1 MWLFRSLPQAYTLDG
16 LRGVPSAPT
25 SLATVTKDKQYVLN
39 FAPVYVGGATTALVD
54 DLLADVQAT
63 PIVNVTRVCNAYLY
77 TVDQYLWPSST
88 YTLASVPDPLPGCVY
103 DAAQNATQPLPPPDT
118 VFTQAVRDSMPVPY
132 AGRAG
137 RIVGAVVGS
146 IAGVAALAAAAAFA
160 WRASLH
166 RAARTA
172 EAAGRVKGL
181 EEGLA
186 EVSSRLESG
195 GSKHNPG
202 GRANG
207 STLPGGSSRTD
218 GTAMDGAALA
228 SLLTATLSRY
238 ASVSGVPGS
247 LAGAGAAD
255 PELAAALGSTDW
267 QLDPARV
274 SILADEA
281 GTPVVLGEGGF
292 GAVYLAELD
301 GATRVAVKLV
311 GSQAPREA
319 ARFAREVALLK
330 SLRHPNIVQFQGAYL
345 AGDRIALVLE
355 YAARGDLHRALGRD
369 FGREYGWPKRGRAVA
384 LDVSRAIVYMHSRTP
399 PVVHLDL
406 KPANVLLDRAHSAK
420 VSDVGLSKVLSRADT
435 QVSMEG
441 TFDWA
446 APELL
451 AGERVSEKADIY
463 SYGVILWELCT
474 GEPPRNRQMRP
485 VRVPDE
491 CPADVAALIDACR
504 ARDPA
509 QRPTAKDVY
518 ERLRA
523 TPGPAAAAA
532 AARVSASTPVGTPS
546 SPSALAPASSSVL
559 AGGSARTGSAR
570 PPLPSS
576 FSAAAGARGRPIAA
590 AAAARRRRAAVRSV
604 RRRPPGRRLRP
615 GGRHVRPGPHRV
627 GVHRRV
633 GVGGWGGHDAPGVC
647 VWWWWRPRVGAARR
661 GLQWRHRARAHPAV
675 HAHAGRHQAAPV
687 RVFGGLRERERE
699 REYGGVACV
708 FSTPPERR
716 KNRCVRPQTV
726 RAPPRFW
733 LRLPPLSLL

>member
-25 SLATVTKDKQYVLN
+25 SLATVTKDKKYVLN
-39 FAPVYVGGATTALVD
+39 FAPVYLGGATTALVD
-54 DLLADVQAT
+54 DLLSDVQAT
-63 PIVNVTRVCNAYLY
+63 PIVNVTRVCNSYLY

-88 YTLASVPDPLPGCVY
+88 YTITSVPDPIAGGRY
-103 DAAQNATQPLPPPDT
+103 DAAQNATQPLPSPDT
-118 VFTQAVRDSMPVPY
+118 VFTQAVRDAMPVPY

-137 RIVGAVVGS
+137 QITGAVVGS
-146 IAGVAALAAAAAFA
+146 IASVALLAAAAAFA

-172 EAAGRVKGL
+172 EAAGREKGL
-181 EEGLA
+181 EQGLA
-186 EVSSRLESG
+186 EASSRLDS
-195 GSKHNPG
+195 GSKHGPG
-202 GRANG
+202 GRAYG
-207 STLPGGSSRTD
+207 STLPGGGSSRTD

-228 SLLTATLSRY
+228 SLLTATLSTY

-274 SILADEA
+274 SILADDA

-292 GAVYLAELD
+292 GAVYLADLD

-330 SLRHPNIVQFQGAYL
+330 SLRHPNIVQFQGAYM

-384 LDVSRAIVYMHSRTP
+384 LDVARAIVYMHSRTP

-463 SYGVILWELCT
+463 SYGVILWELCA

-509 QRPTAKDVY
+509 QRPSAKDVY

-532 AARVSASTPVGTPS
+532 AARVSASSVCTPS
-546 SPSALAPASSSVL
+546 SPSALAPGSSSVR
-559 AGGSARTGSAR
+559 AGGSFRTGSAR
-570 PPLPSS
+570 PPIPSS
-576 FSAAAGARGRPIAA
+576 FGAA
-590 AAAARRRRAAVRSV
+590 AAAAGRVGGASPPPPTPGDGGGGLLGAASGLAAATSGLAPTESGYGTDVSASV
-604 RRRPPGRRLRP
+604 DGEGTVPPVSALGGGGSGAPAPTPPG
-615 GGRHVRPGPHRV
+615 V
-627 GVHRRV
+627 GSS
-633 GVGGWGGHDAPGVC
+633 GDT
-647 VWWWWRPRVGAARR
+647 
-661 GLQWRHRARAHPAV
+661 
-675 HAHAGRHQAAPV
+675 APV
-687 RVFGGLRERERE
+687 PIPPSSRTPDGTKLPRS
-699 REYGGVACV
+699 A
-708 FSTPPERR
+708 FSGD
-716 KNRCVRPQTV
+716 
-726 RAPPRFW
+726 
-733 LRLPPLSLL
+733 